1 MGGFPDVFVAVEGA
15 GGPAVC
21 WGPVGGV
28 VSEPVAELMVFFA
41 GGWEHRDEPAAMVRD
56 VVHVVAGPE
65 FGVGNI
71 EEVGSADE
79 GDEAVPGVGV
89 GGVVVG
95 VS

>member
-1 MGGFPDVFVAVEGA
+1 
-15 GGPAVC
+15 
-21 WGPVGGV
+21 
-28 VSEPVAELMVFFA
+28 
-41 GGWEHRDEPAAMVRD
+41 MVRD